1 MPYRHLQPD
10 KIVDTIA
17 KLQRRISERFDGS
30 SLSKVGSDLSDI
42 AQDAAHRAEAIRRPN
57 VGLRLIIFL
66 LIATVIG
73 VIFIIVRSLRLN
85 DELLELEH
93 FITSFEAGASSCV
106 LIGAAIV
113 FLITLEMRVKRSRA
127 LRAIH
132 ELRSLAHIID
142 MHQLTKDPERLN
154 KRGPRTASS
163 PERHMSPFELGRYLD
178 YCSELLSLVSKTGA
192 LYVQDFP
199 DPVAIEAVDRL
210 AVLTNDLS
218 RNIWQKI
225 MILESLVA
233 SDTTLIVET
242 PATESPVVEPPPTG
256 KVTTAT

>member
-1 MPYRHLQPD
+1 
-10 KIVDTIA
+10 
-17 KLQRRISERFDGS
+17 
-30 SLSKVGSDLSDI
+30 
-42 AQDAAHRAEAIRRPN
+42 
-57 VGLRLIIFL
+57 
-66 LIATVIG
+66 
-73 VIFIIVRSLRLN
+73 
-85 DELLELEH
+85 
-93 FITSFEAGASSCV
+93 
-106 LIGAAIV
+106 
-113 FLITLEMRVKRSRA
+113 
-127 LRAIH
+127 
-132 ELRSLAHIID
+132 

-154 KRGPRTASS
+154 NRGPRTASS

-233 SDTTLIVET
+233 SDTTLTAET
-242 PATESPVVEPPPTG
+242 PPPESPVVEPPPPG
-256 KVTTAT
+256 NVTTATS